1 MDKTY
6 NIIDYITGEKHL
18 GHRGREYSDVDI
30 ARFWAIK
37 KSLDLGATIALYDGT
52 RILNIYKNGKPFKRS
67 SGALAGI
74 EP

>member
-1 MDKTY
+1 MKTY
-6 NIIDYITGEKHL
+6 GIIDYISKEKHL

-37 KSLDLGATIALYDGT
+37 KSLDIGATIALYDGD

-67 SGALAGI
+67 SGAPAGI